1 MTSAEQSFI
10 IIITITILKKG
21 GNKMIKIKR
30 DVWLYRGYD
39 VFHSPDEGGYYAAQ
53 GDKVSK
59 IFKTRDAIQKAI
71 ASGKIKL
78 K

>member
-1 MTSAEQSFI
+1 
-10 IIITITILKKG
+10 
-21 GNKMIKIKR
+21 MIKIKR